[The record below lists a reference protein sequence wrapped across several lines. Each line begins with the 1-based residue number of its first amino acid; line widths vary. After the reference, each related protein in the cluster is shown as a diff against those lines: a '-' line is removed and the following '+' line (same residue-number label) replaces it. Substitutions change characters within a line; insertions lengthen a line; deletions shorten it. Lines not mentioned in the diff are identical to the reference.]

1 MAWGALPCLMS
12 HNLAFR
18 DMKIQLDQNGNS
30 AHSLSATSR
39 ARGILITRKGK
50 RLTVDIGNRVTPHAL
65 FAALSHIRS
74 MSHAIMITSNKAAIT
89 EQIPPE
95 NNLTATDACFY
106 LSQLLIQQ
114 VESRHDLYMT
124 KELCFL
130 TQEHL
135 TSLPVAMHHLCDMR
149 LYRLE
154 TAAALAMLD
163 EAAMANMSF
172 IVPGAAMSF
181 SDFNYQVKKL
191 PTMLRWPSDEPYLP
205 LAFSQLLTAPY
216 APWYNSLCHAA
227 LSIRRPLLQR
237 AQMKITLKD
246 GAPAEPA
253 ITNDEIDP
261 LADII
266 TALPSSAQWH
276 NITRILYPLAS
287 QYEKPSHFRLLICT
301 IIDETT
307 DIIL

>member
-1 MAWGALPCLMS
+1 
-12 HNLAFR
+12 
-18 DMKIQLDQNGNS
+18 MKIQLDQNGNS

-50 RLTVDIGNRVTPHAL
+50 RLTVDIGNRVTPPAL

-74 MSHAIMITSNKAAIT
+74 MSHAIMITSNKGAMT
-89 EQIPPE
+89 EQIPLDK
-95 NNLTATDACFY
+95 NLTASDACFY
-106 LSQLLIQQ
+106 LSQLLLQQ
-114 VESRHDLYMT
+114 AESRHDLYMT
-124 KELCFL
+124 KELSFL

-163 EAAMANMSF
+163 EADMANMSF
-172 IVPGAAMSF
+172 IVPGAAISF

-191 PTMLRWPSDEPYLP
+191 PAMLRWPSDEPYLP

-216 APWYNSLCHAA
+216 ATWYNSLCHGA
-227 LSIRRPLLQR
+227 LSVRRPLLQR
-237 AQMKITLKD
+237 AQMKITLKEV
-246 GAPAEPA
+246 APEAPI
-253 ITNDEIDP
+253 ITNDETDP
-261 LADII
+261 LADSI
-266 TALPSSAQWH
+266 TALPSSAQWY

>member
-1 MAWGALPCLMS
+1 MT
-12 HNLAFR
+12 
-18 DMKIQLDQNGNS
+18 D
-30 AHSLSATSR
+30 
-39 ARGILITRKGK
+39 
-50 RLTVDIGNRVTPHAL
+50 
-65 FAALSHIRS
+65 
-74 MSHAIMITSNKAAIT
+74 
-89 EQIPPE
+89 QIPLDK
-95 NNLTATDACFY
+95 NLTASDACFY
-106 LSQLLIQQ
+106 LSQLLLQQ
-114 VESRHDLYMT
+114 VESRHDLYVT

-135 TSLPVAMHHLCDMR
+135 TNLPVAMQHLCDMR

-163 EAAMANMSF
+163 EADMANMSF

-216 APWYNSLCHAA
+216 ATWYNCLCHSA
-227 LSIRRPLLQR
+227 LSVRRPLLQR
-237 AQMKITLKD
+237 AQMKITLKEV
-246 GAPAEPA
+246 APEAPI
-253 ITNDEIDP
+253 ITNDETDP
-261 LADII
+261 LADSI
-266 TALPSSAQWH
+266 TALPSSAQWY